1 MHKELQV
8 KTADQF
14 HVKGFV
20 MCFQNKIFVTVQT
33 WTSRCLMK
41 YYASVAASSS
51 VTKSQ
56 GTVEKIE
63 RRVLDSNPL
72 MEAFGK
78 PMQQCY
84 DVFCEHDDSRLLVI
98 AHVPFLRQCLYT
110 TEQQQQSLWEVHP
123 ASARQVPAVL
133 LCICHM
139 LLNQSSYTALKVN
152 NRSQSISI
160 TFFLFFFNEGI
171 SC

>member
-1 MHKELQV
+1 M
-8 KTADQF
+8 
-14 HVKGFV
+14 
-20 MCFQNKIFVTVQT
+20 TVQT

-98 AHVPFLRQCLYT
+98 TRVLFLRQCLYT

-139 LLNQSSYTALKVN
+139 LLNQSSYTSLEVN
-152 NRSQSISI
+152 HRSQSISI
-160 TFFLFFFNEGI
+160 MFLFVFFNEGI